1 MKLLC
6 AAFFDAFLVW
16 ALSAQIRIG
25 NVRATGAL
33 PAPRV
38 SASFHGCGEFK
49 TNLGVLNAQK
59 NYVMDFYQEDERT
72 MSGALLELSSGDIVS
87 YAAFSATSS
96 WDLGSN

>member
-6 AAFFDAFLVW
+6 AAFFDAVLVW
-16 ALSAQIRIG
+16 ALSAQIRVG

-59 NYVMDFYQEDERT
+59 NYVMDFYQEDER
-72 MSGALLELSSGDIVS
+72 
-87 YAAFSATSS
+87 S
-96 WDLGSN
+96 WKQGCIAPETCVEQGPN